1 MAESGLRMLVIDDEE
16 DLVTALVERLGYR
29 GIEAEY
35 ALDGRSAREKLKAKS
50 YDIVILDLK
59 LPGESGAELR
69 ESIAREYPGIPI
81 LMITGHGAQPE
92 SPGVPP
98 MLHGVVLEKPVN
110 LDVLIEKSREMVKRL

>member
-1 MAESGLRMLVIDDEE
+1 MDNSLRMLVIDDEE

-35 ALDGRSAREKLKAKS
+35 ALDGRTAREKLETNS

-69 ESIAREYPGIPI
+69 DSIARKYPELPI
-81 LMITGHGAQPE
+81 LMITGHGAHPE
-92 SPGVPP
+92 SPGSPP
-98 MLHGVVLEKPVN
+98 LPGGTVLEKPVN
-110 LDVLIEKSREMVKRL
+110 LDVLIEKAREMAKKR